1 MYDLYRVLTSK
12 TEVIIH
18 INNTKAL
25 RFLYSGPL
33 LKLKFIKNQVFSSI
47 DRNKNYK
54 YETLNFSRRS
64 GSSKFVSTSISP
76 LTRYTSGADTG
87 ELYNKI
93 SK

>member
-54 YETLNFSRRS
+54 Y
-64 GSSKFVSTSISP
+64 
-76 LTRYTSGADTG
+76 
-87 ELYNKI
+87 
-93 SK
+93 